1 MGRVVA
7 ICTSI
12 KKGTRKKE
20 VKEIELVE
28 DFGLKGDA
36 HGGKWHR
43 QVSLLAKE
51 EIDSFN
57 EKGGKVVYGDFGEN
71 LVTEGIDLASLS
83 VGDKVIIGEAL
94 IEITQLG
101 KKCHDKCEIFYS
113 VGECIMPTKGI
124 FGKVLK
130 GGKISIGEKVELY

>member
-1 MGRVVA
+1 MGRIVA
-7 ICTSI
+7 ICTSV
-12 KKGTRKKE
+12 KKGTKKKE

-36 HGGKWHR
+36 HGGNWHR

-57 EKGGKVVYGDFGEN
+57 KKGGKVVYGDFGEN

-83 VGDKVIIGEAL
+83 VGDKVIIGDAL

-124 FGKVLK
+124 FGKVVK
-130 GGKISIGEKVELY
+130 GGDISLGEKIELY

>member
-7 ICTSI
+7 ICTSV
-12 KKGTRKKE
+12 KKGTKKKE

-57 EKGGKVVYGDFGEN
+57 KKGGKVVYGDFGEN

-130 GGKISIGEKVELY
+130 GGAISLGEKIELY

>member
-1 MGRVVA
+1 MGRIVA
-7 ICTSI
+7 ICTSV
-12 KKGTRKKE
+12 KKGTKKEE

-57 EKGGKVVYGDFGEN
+57 KKGGKVVYGDFGEN

-83 VGDKVIIGEAL
+83 VGDKVIIGNAL
-94 IEITQLG
+94 IQITQLG

-130 GGKISIGEKVELY
+130 GGAIALGEKIELY

>member
-1 MGRVVA
+1 MGRIVA
-7 ICTSI
+7 ICTSV
-12 KKGTRKKE
+12 KKGTKKEE

-57 EKGGKVVYGDFGEN
+57 KKGGKVVYGDFGEN

-83 VGDKVIIGEAL
+83 VGDKVIIGETL

-130 GGKISIGEKVELY
+130 GGDISLGEKIELY

>member
-7 ICTSI
+7 ICTSV
-12 KKGTRKKE
+12 KKGTKKKE

-57 EKGGKVVYGDFGEN
+57 KKGGKVVYGDFGEN

-130 GGKISIGEKVELY
+130 GGDISLGEKIELY

>member
-7 ICTSI
+7 ICTSV
-12 KKGTRKKE
+12 KKGTKKE
-20 VKEIELVE
+20 EVKGIELVE

-57 EKGGKVVYGDFGEN
+57 KKGGKVVYGDFGEN

-130 GGKISIGEKVELY
+130 GGDISLGEEIELY

>member
-1 MGRVVA
+1 MGRIVA
-7 ICTSI
+7 ICTSV
-12 KKGTRKKE
+12 KKGTKKEE

-43 QVSLLAKE
+43 QVSFLAKE

-57 EKGGKVVYGDFGEN
+57 KKGGKVVYGDFGEN

-83 VGDKVIIGEAL
+83 VGDKVIIGDAL

-130 GGKISIGEKVELY
+130 GGDISLGEEIELY

>member
-1 MGRVVA
+1 MGRIVA
-7 ICTSI
+7 ICTSV
-12 KKGTRKKE
+12 KKGTKKEE

-28 DFGLKGDA
+28 NFGLKGDA

-51 EIDSFN
+51 EIDTFN
-57 EKGGKVVYGDFGEN
+57 KKGGKVVYGDFGEN

-130 GGKISIGEKVELY
+130 GGYISLGEKIELY

>member
-7 ICTSI
+7 ICTSV
-12 KKGTRKKE
+12 KKGTKKKE

-83 VGDKVIIGEAL
+83 VGDKIIIGDAL

-113 VGECIMPTKGI
+113 VGECIMTTKGI

-130 GGKISIGEKVELY
+130 GGAISLGEKIELY

>member
-1 MGRVVA
+1 MGRIVA
-7 ICTSI
+7 ICTSV
-12 KKGTRKKE
+12 KKGTKKEE

-57 EKGGKVVYGDFGEN
+57 KKGGKVVYGDFGEN

-130 GGKISIGEKVELY
+130 GGDIYLGEKIELY

>member
-1 MGRVVA
+1 MGRIVA
-7 ICTSI
+7 ICTSV
-12 KKGTRKKE
+12 KKGTKKEE

-57 EKGGKVVYGDFGEN
+57 KKGGKVVYGDFGEN

-83 VGDKVIIGEAL
+83 VGDKVIIGDAL

-130 GGKISIGEKVELY
+130 GGAIALGEKIELY

>member
-7 ICTSI
+7 ICTSVQ
-12 KKGTRKKE
+12 KGTKKKE

-57 EKGGKVVYGDFGEN
+57 KKGGKVVYGDFGEN

-130 GGKISIGEKVELY
+130 GGAISLGEKIELY

>member
-7 ICTSI
+7 ICTSV
-12 KKGTRKKE
+12 KKGTKKEE

-57 EKGGKVVYGDFGEN
+57 KKGGKVVYGDFGEN

-83 VGDKVIIGEAL
+83 VGDKVIIGDAL

-130 GGKISIGEKVELY
+130 GGDISLGEKIELY

>member
-1 MGRVVA
+1 MGRIVA
-7 ICTSI
+7 ICTSV
-12 KKGTRKKE
+12 KKGTKKEE

-43 QVSLLAKE
+43 QVSFLAKE

-57 EKGGKVVYGDFGEN
+57 KKGGKVVYGDFGEN

-83 VGDKVIIGEAL
+83 VGDKVIIGDAL

-130 GGKISIGEKVELY
+130 GGAISLGEKIELY

>member
-1 MGRVVA
+1 MGRIVA
-7 ICTSI
+7 ICTSV
-12 KKGTRKKE
+12 KKGTKKEE

-57 EKGGKVVYGDFGEN
+57 KKGGKVVYGDFGEN

-83 VGDKVIIGEAL
+83 VGDKVIIGNAL
-94 IEITQLG
+94 IQITQLG

-130 GGKISIGEKVELY
+130 GGAISLGEKIELY

>member
-1 MGRVVA
+1 MGKVAA
-7 ICTSI
+7 ICIS
-12 KKGTRKKE
+12 KQKGTRKEE
-20 VKEIELVE
+20 VREIDIIE

-43 QVSLLAKE
+43 QVSLLSKE
-51 EIDSFN
+51 EIDAFN
-57 EKGGKVVYGDFGEN
+57 KRGGNVVYGDFGEN
-71 LVTEGIDLASLS
+71 LVTEGIDLSSLV
-83 VGDKVIIGEAL
+83 VGDKITVGDAL

-113 VGECIMPTKGI
+113 VGECIMPKKGI

-130 GGKISIGEKVELY
+130 GGKISIGENVELH

>member
-1 MGRVVA
+1 MGRIVA
-7 ICTSI
+7 ICTSV
-12 KKGTRKKE
+12 KKGTKKEE

-43 QVSLLAKE
+43 QVSFLAKE

-57 EKGGKVVYGDFGEN
+57 KKGGKVVYGDFGEN

-83 VGDKVIIGEAL
+83 VGDKVIIGDAL

-130 GGKISIGEKVELY
+130 GGAISLGEEIELY

>member
-7 ICTSI
+7 ICTSV
-12 KKGTRKKE
+12 KKGTKKKE

-28 DFGLKGDA
+28 DFGLKGDS

-57 EKGGKVVYGDFGEN
+57 KKGGKVVYGDFGEN

-83 VGDKVIIGEAL
+83 VGDKVIIGDAL

-130 GGKISIGEKVELY
+130 GGAISLGEKIELY

>member
-1 MGRVVA
+1 MGRIVA
-7 ICTSI
+7 ICTSV
-12 KKGTRKKE
+12 KKGTKKEE

-57 EKGGKVVYGDFGEN
+57 KKGGKVVYGDFGEN

-83 VGDKVIIGEAL
+83 VGDKVIIGDAL

-130 GGKISIGEKVELY
+130 GGAISLGEKIELY

>member
-7 ICTSI
+7 ICTSV
-12 KKGTRKKE
+12 KKGTKKEE

-57 EKGGKVVYGDFGEN
+57 KKGGKVVYGDFGEN

-83 VGDKVIIGEAL
+83 VGDKITVGEAV

-101 KKCHDKCEIFYS
+101 KKCHDKCQIFYS

-130 GGKISIGEKVELY
+130 GGKISIGENVELY

>member
-7 ICTSI
+7 ICTSV
-12 KKGTRKKE
+12 KKGTKKKE

-57 EKGGKVVYGDFGEN
+57 KKGGKVVYGDFGEN

-83 VGDKVIIGEAL
+83 VGDKVIIGEVL

-130 GGKISIGEKVELY
+130 GGAISLGEKIELY

>member
-7 ICTSI
+7 ICTSV
-12 KKGTRKKE
+12 KKGTKKEE

-57 EKGGKVVYGDFGEN
+57 KKGGKVVYGDFGEN

-83 VGDKVIIGEAL
+83 VGDKVIIGDAL

-130 GGKISIGEKVELY
+130 GGAISLGEKIELY

>member
-1 MGRVVA
+1 MGRIVA
-7 ICTSI
+7 ICTSV
-12 KKGTRKKE
+12 KKGTKKEE

-57 EKGGKVVYGDFGEN
+57 KKGGKVVYGDFGEN

-83 VGDKVIIGEAL
+83 LV
-94 IEITQLG
+94 
-101 KKCHDKCEIFYS
+101 
-113 VGECIMPTKGI
+113 
-124 FGKVLK
+124 
-130 GGKISIGEKVELY
+130 

>member
-7 ICTSI
+7 ICTSV
-12 KKGTRKKE
+12 KKGTKKKE

-57 EKGGKVVYGDFGEN
+57 KKGGKVVYGDFGEN

-83 VGDKVIIGEAL
+83 VGDKVIIGDAL

-130 GGKISIGEKVELY
+130 GGDISLGEKIELY

>member
-1 MGRVVA
+1 MGRIVA
-7 ICTSI
+7 ICTSV
-12 KKGTRKKE
+12 KKGTKKEE

-51 EIDSFN
+51 EIDTFN
-57 EKGGKVVYGDFGEN
+57 KKGGKVVYGDFGEN

-83 VGDKVIIGEAL
+83 VGDKVIIGESL

-130 GGKISIGEKVELY
+130 GGYISLGEKIELY

>member
-1 MGRVVA
+1 MGRIVA
-7 ICTSI
+7 ICTSV
-12 KKGTRKKE
+12 KKGTKKEE

-57 EKGGKVVYGDFGEN
+57 KKGGKVVYGDFGEN

-83 VGDKVIIGEAL
+83 VGDKVIIGDAL

-130 GGKISIGEKVELY
+130 GGDISLGEEIELY

>member
-1 MGRVVA
+1 MGRIVA
-7 ICTSI
+7 ICTSV
-12 KKGTRKKE
+12 KKGTKKEE

-57 EKGGKVVYGDFGEN
+57 KKGGKVVYGDFGEN

-83 VGDKVIIGEAL
+83 VGDKVIIGDTL

-130 GGKISIGEKVELY
+130 GGAISLGEKIELY

>member
-1 MGRVVA
+1 MGRIVA
-7 ICTSI
+7 ICTSV
-12 KKGTRKKE
+12 KKGTKKEE

-51 EIDSFN
+51 EIDFFN
-57 EKGGKVVYGDFGEN
+57 KKGGKVVYGDFGEN

-83 VGDKVIIGEAL
+83 VGDKVIIGDAL

-130 GGKISIGEKVELY
+130 GGDITLGEKIELY

>member
-1 MGRVVA
+1 V
-7 ICTSI
+7 
-12 KKGTRKKE
+12 KKGTKKKE

-57 EKGGKVVYGDFGEN
+57 KKGGKVVYGDFGEN

-83 VGDKVIIGEAL
+83 VGDKVIIGDAL

-130 GGKISIGEKVELY
+130 GGDISLGEKIELY

>member
-1 MGRVVA
+1 MGRIVA
-7 ICTSI
+7 ICTSV
-12 KKGTRKKE
+12 KKGTKKEE

-57 EKGGKVVYGDFGEN
+57 KKGGKVVYGDFGEN

-83 VGDKVIIGEAL
+83 VGDKVIIGDAL

-130 GGKISIGEKVELY
+130 GGDISLGEKIELY

>member
-1 MGRVVA
+1 MGRIVA
-7 ICTSI
+7 ICTSV
-12 KKGTRKKE
+12 KKGTKKEE

-57 EKGGKVVYGDFGEN
+57 KKGGKVVYGDFGEN

-83 VGDKVIIGEAL
+83 VGDKVIIGESL

-130 GGKISIGEKVELY
+130 GGDISLGEEIELY

>member
-1 MGRVVA
+1 MGRIVA
-7 ICTSI
+7 ICTSV
-12 KKGTRKKE
+12 KKGTKKEE

-57 EKGGKVVYGDFGEN
+57 KKGGKVIYGDFGEN

-83 VGDKVIIGEAL
+83 VGDKVIIGDAL

-130 GGKISIGEKVELY
+130 GGDISLGEKIELY

>member
-1 MGRVVA
+1 MGRIVA
-7 ICTSI
+7 ICTSM
-12 KKGTRKKE
+12 KKGTRKEE

-43 QVSLLAKE
+43 QVSFLAKE

-57 EKGGKVVYGDFGEN
+57 KKGGKVVYGDFGEN

-83 VGDKVIIGEAL
+83 VGDKVIIGDAL

-130 GGKISIGEKVELY
+130 GGDISLGEKIELY

>member
-1 MGRVVA
+1 MGRIVA
-7 ICTSI
+7 ICTSV
-12 KKGTRKKE
+12 KKGTKKEE

-36 HGGKWHR
+36 HGGNWHR

-57 EKGGKVVYGDFGEN
+57 KKGGKVVYGDFGEN

-83 VGDKVIIGEAL
+83 VGDKVIIGDAL

-130 GGKISIGEKVELY
+130 GGAISLGEKIELY

>member
-7 ICTSI
+7 ICTSV
-12 KKGTRKKE
+12 KKGTKKKE

-83 VGDKVIIGEAL
+83 VGDKIIIGDAL

-130 GGKISIGEKVELY
+130 GGAISLGEKIELY

>member
-7 ICTSI
+7 ICTSV
-12 KKGTRKKE
+12 KKGTKKKE

-57 EKGGKVVYGDFGEN
+57 KKGGKVVYGDFGEN

-83 VGDKVIIGEAL
+83 VGDKVIIGDAL

-130 GGKISIGEKVELY
+130 GGAISLGEKIELY

>member
-7 ICTSI
+7 ICTSV
-12 KKGTRKKE
+12 KKGTKKKE

-57 EKGGKVVYGDFGEN
+57 KKGGKVVYGDFGEN

-83 VGDKVIIGEAL
+83 VGDKVIIGDAL

-130 GGKISIGEKVELY
+130 GGDITLGEKIELY